1 MIPSNFMAVKTC
13 EQLEEILTVVYK
25 NDKLA
30 RLARVLGKEIEKGI
44 LKHALKVVNGK
55 QILAYGLFFIFL
67 FFYFYIFILFYF
79 ILFFIILFL
88 FYFIF
93 IFKRLMGLEI
103 KI

>member
-1 MIPSNFMAVKTC
+1 MAVKTC

-67 FFYFYIFILFYF
+67 FLYFYFILFYFIFYYFIFILFYF
-79 ILFFIILFL
+79 
-88 FYFIF
+88 YF
-93 IFKRLMGLEI
+93 
-103 KI
+103 